1 MSKIVAFQ
9 TQRSKPKECRK
20 SEFND
25 WDQIKR
31 CSVDSIYK
39 KVLHF
44 RSAIYPVVLTR
55 SRTNTPA
62 TVHRRRKRTESMM
75 AADAMDGRSSA
86 LSSNN
91 ETPDNDNYFK
101 EDFDFDGEEPE
112 EPPLYPHLVHKPGTH
127 CQEVYMKAC
136 NHLEISPSSA
146 VYRSLTGERV
156 SAQRQCLGPTG
167 VKAVAI
173 SLAETLTVQA
183 LDLTEND
190 IGVEGA
196 RYVGEL
202 IIENNFLRYLN
213 LSNNNL
219 GQEGIEVLA
228 DAIKTVDSIETLIL
242 AGNCIRGQRALCLKR
257 IIEDTQHL
265 KKLDLS
271 SNDLGDMGGAIVGE
285 ALAGNDTLEE
295 LDLGWN
301 QLRDIS
307 KIAESLAKNASLRL
321 LILSG
326 NGVHQT
332 GSAAIARALERN
344 GTLES
349 LDVSQNRLDRGC
361 LETLFAGLK
370 KNTSLRKLS
379 IGHNPIKQNEA
390 KLVLDFLVEN
400 TASGLNAVDLE
411 GVSVDNGFLVL
422 LGRLHEDRKLEIVH
436 GHLRGAEI
444 GVPDVNE
451 GMLLQAT
458 DFFVWKELENIIGI
472 DLEAFING
480 VSSDIGRAL
489 DSHQVALCLQLLN
502 NPLSERCTA
511 IFVSRLKHGHTID
524 IRTLGKKREER
535 IRLYERERQAREESK
550 DTDVP
555 TEAEVRDTREQQA
568 IMNAIQRVYMRKLS
582 GSSLYKQRIQA
593 MRRTLS
599 IAAGRGE
606 QRLRKHVTNVLKS
619 EFEIKETE
627 EA

>member
-202 IIENNFLRYLN
+202 IIENNFLRYL
-213 LSNNNL
+213 
-219 GQEGIEVLA
+219 
-228 DAIKTVDSIETLIL
+228 
-242 AGNCIRGQRALCLKR
+242 
-257 IIEDTQHL
+257 DTQHL

>member
-202 IIENNFLRYLN
+202 IIENNFLRYL
-213 LSNNNL
+213 
-219 GQEGIEVLA
+219 
-228 DAIKTVDSIETLIL
+228 DP
-242 AGNCIRGQRALCLKR
+242 
-257 IIEDTQHL
+257 QHL
-265 KKLDLS
+265 KKLDPS
-271 SNDLGDMGGAIVGE
+271 KNDL
-285 ALAGNDTLEE
+285 
-295 LDLGWN
+295 
-301 QLRDIS
+301 
-307 KIAESLAKNASLRL
+307 KNASLRL

-480 VSSDIGRAL
+480 
-489 DSHQVALCLQLLN
+489 LLN

-524 IRTLGKKREER
+524 IR
-535 IRLYERERQAREESK
+535 
-550 DTDVP
+550 
-555 TEAEVRDTREQQA
+555 
-568 IMNAIQRVYMRKLS
+568 
-582 GSSLYKQRIQA
+582 
-593 MRRTLS
+593 
-599 IAAGRGE
+599 
-606 QRLRKHVTNVLKS
+606 
-619 EFEIKETE
+619 
-627 EA
+627 